1 MIENLN
7 VFFTKQNIEQ
17 LFELTGT
24 WLLHENWGVKK
35 PKNEEIGLS
44 FTLYLHTFEKFKVI
58 GIPFGNTA
66 VTDKKAK
73 GNNQLIN
80 QKGKCEVICHLEK
93 PFPTQH
99 IFHSWKLGH
108 GEMPYVHTVN
118 SSKLTKG
125 LTLNTILGGSII
137 RRICSNEFSS
147 F

>member
-7 VFFTKQNIEQ
+7 AFFTKQNIEQ

-35 PKNEEIGLS
+35 PKNEEIGLP
-44 FTLYLHTFEKFKVI
+44 FTLYLHTFEKFKAI

-66 VTDKKAK
+66 VTDKAK

-93 PFPTQH
+93 PFPKAAYLPWLKTGTWRNAVCTYSEFKQTDKR
-99 IFHSWKLGH
+99 F
-108 GEMPYVHTVN
+108 N
-118 SSKLTKG
+118 S
-125 LTLNTILGGSII
+125 
-137 RRICSNEFSS
+137 
-147 F
+147 